1 MKGRGD
7 ESYSL
12 EYEFVTGPF
21 PNHTVTEVDLFCN
34 LSQNFYN
41 TNITKPRNFAK
52 KNKKPKIPQG

>member
-34 LSQNFYN
+34 LS
-41 TNITKPRNFAK
+41 
-52 KNKKPKIPQG
+52 

>member
-1 MKGRGD
+1 MFSHVARKTRYSNVKGRGD

-34 LSQNFYN
+34 LS
-41 TNITKPRNFAK
+41 
-52 KNKKPKIPQG
+52 